1 MRPSSFVVTGNA
13 RFTNKIIFS
22 LLNALTRPECSSNL
36 QMCTIRRFFMQSHVL
51 SFSKNY
57 SSSASIEC
65 ACFLCDA
72 SFHISLYYL
81 NYHISGFR
89 RFCSLMVNTWNA
101 HALQILTIGRICQK
115 RNIFSFSNCSPLH
128 FDVLTPKSFCL
139 QILTIRRFCRN
150 CSKFIIFQSMH
161 RHCKNHVYT
170 YSTPNHIISKHAHFS
185 QKIPADAFVE
195 NIVFFFHCFLP
206 RLTMRIS
213 NAHFLQNVLLDVF
226 CK

>member
-89 RFCSLMVNTWNA
+89 RFCSVIVNTWNA
-101 HALQILTIGRICQK
+101 HALQILTIGCILDNC
-115 RNIFSFSNCSPLH
+115 ISFH
-128 FDVLTPKSFCL
+128 
-139 QILTIRRFCRN
+139 
-150 CSKFIIFQSMH
+150 
-161 RHCKNHVYT
+161 
-170 YSTPNHIISKHAHFS
+170 
-185 QKIPADAFVE
+185 
-195 NIVFFFHCFLP
+195 
-206 RLTMRIS
+206 TMIRIS
-213 NAHFLQNVLLDVF
+213 TKSQFLAEIDHKKFFKKINARFRL
-226 CK
+226 